1 MVRYIQVR
9 LLTAIPTIIGLSL
22 LVFLMI
28 QLLPGDAVDVMLSA
42 QGASAA
48 QLADLKHELGLDQP
62 LPVQYWN
69 FAKNAVRGDLG
80 RSLFSNQ
87 LVTQQIFAQ
96 LPATIELT
104 AAGMAVALLVG
115 IPLGVL
121 AAVKHETWVDSMGMI
136 VSLIGVTM
144 PSFWI
149 GLLLIFFFTL
159 KLGWLPAAGTSGVK
173 AIIMP
178 AITLGLYSAAVIA
191 RLTRSSMLEVLRQ
204 DYVVTA
210 RAKGLSTRTTVLRHA
225 LRNALLPVV
234 TVVGLQ
240 VGYLLGGAVITE
252 TVFARQ
258 GVGQLVVGAILQRDG
273 PLVQGTVLLLSV
285 IFVVTNTIVDISY
298 AALDPRIRYR

>member
-1 MVRYIQVR
+1 MVRYIQMR
-9 LLTAIPTIIGLSL
+9 LLTAIPTIIGLSV

-28 QLLPGDAVDVMLSA
+28 HLLPGDAVDVMLSE

-48 QLADLKHELGLDQP
+48 QLAELKHEMGLDQP

-80 RSLFSNQ
+80 RSLFSHQ
-87 LVTQQIFAQ
+87 LVTQQIFEQ

-104 AAGMAVALLVG
+104 AAGMVVALLVG
-115 IPLGVL
+115 IPFGVL

-136 VSLIGVTM
+136 VSLIGATM

-173 AIIMP
+173 AMIMP

-210 RAKGLSTRTTVLRHA
+210 RAKGLSKRTTVLRHA